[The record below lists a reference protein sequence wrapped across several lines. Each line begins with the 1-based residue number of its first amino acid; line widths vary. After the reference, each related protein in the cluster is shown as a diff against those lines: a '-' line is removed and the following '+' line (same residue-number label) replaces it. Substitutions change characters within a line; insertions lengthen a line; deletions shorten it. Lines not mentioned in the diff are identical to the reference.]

1 MGFCSESIGFLLFLS
16 NLIFS
21 FVGIILIG
29 VGFWVMSDLK
39 PYTDFLKTSEDLQML
54 EKGGYMLI
62 GVGCFIALVYV
73 IGCVGAC
80 TKKPCVLYSFAS
92 ALILLFIVE
101 VGISVSLFMFSGE
114 AKGAID
120 KFMKESMAIYNK
132 GELPNGYAITEGLD
146 KIQKQF
152 ECCGFDGYEDWKPI
166 LNDTNKIAPKS
177 CCEKEGY
184 CIMSITSSKVYKK
197 GCGKMFEEW
206 LEEHVT
212 LAGGFIIGIA
222 VLQLFSIV
230 VALVFARQKK
240 NETV

>member
-1 MGFCSESIGFLLFLS
+1 MGFCSESIGFLLFFS

-21 FVGIILIG
+21 LVGLVLIG
-29 VGFWVMSDLK
+29 VGFWVKSDLK
-39 PYTDFLKTSEDLQML
+39 DYTDFLKTSEDLQML
-54 EKGGYMLI
+54 EQGGYMLI
-62 GVGCFIALVYV
+62 GVGCFITLVYV

-80 TKKPCVLYSFAS
+80 TKNPCVLYSFAS

-114 AKGAID
+114 AKEEID
-120 KFMKESMAIYNK
+120 TFMKDSMAIYNK
-132 GELPNGYAITEGLD
+132 GELPNGNAIKEGWD
-146 KIQKQF
+146 TIQKQF
-152 ECCGFDGYEDWKPI
+152 ECCGFDGYEDWGPI

-177 CCEKEGY
+177 CCENPGL
-184 CIMSITSSKVYKK
+184 CIMSITPSKVYKK

-206 LEEHVT
+206 LEKYVT
-212 LAGGFIIGIA
+212 LAGGIIIGIA

-230 VALVFARQKK
+230 VAFVFARQKK

>member
-1 MGFCSESIGFLLFLS
+1 MGFCSEGIGFLLFLS

-21 FVGIILIG
+21 FVGLVLIG
-29 VGFWVMSDLK
+29 VGFWVKSDLK
-39 PYTDFLKTSEDLQML
+39 DYTDFLKTSEDLQML
-54 EKGGYMLI
+54 EQGGYMLI
-62 GVGCFIALVYV
+62 GVGCFVTLVYV

-80 TKKPCVLYSFAS
+80 TKNPCVLYSFAS

-114 AKGAID
+114 AKEEID
-120 KFMKESMAIYNK
+120 TFMKESMAIYNK
-132 GELPNGYAITEGLD
+132 GELPNANAIKEGWD
-146 KIQKQF
+146 TIQKQF
-152 ECCGFDGYEDWKPI
+152 ECCGFDGYEDWGPI
-166 LNDTNKIAPKS
+166 LNDTNKITPKS
-177 CCEKEGY
+177 CCEKPGL
-184 CIMSITSSKVYKK
+184 CIMSITPSKVYKK

-206 LEEHVT
+206 LEKYVI